1 MSSNLL
7 VRLALALG
15 ANIGAFAVYFG
26 IAKFGIADQSS
37 LAQSVLERLQEDPTG
52 LQIRVDDLSGQLL
65 TVGAAAIGI
74 SFVLAVIW
82 LILLETNPPVGDAS
96 ARAKRQPWAGLMIGT
111 VLASA
116 AASWALLINAPIAE
130 QLASGVAITGTTAAV
145 ALAMVGYWL
154 GTGLGAPRSC
164 KVAVPGFGS

>member
-26 IAKFGIADQSS
+26 IVKFGIADQSS
-37 LAQSVLERLQEDPTG
+37 LAQSVLERLQEDPAG
-52 LQIRVDDLSGQLL
+52 LQLRVDDLSGQLL

-96 ARAKRQPWAGLMIGT
+96 ARAKRQPWAGLLIGT

-130 QLASGVAITGTTAAV
+130 QLAGGVAITGTAAAV
-145 ALAMVGYWL
+145 ALAVVGYWL

>member
-96 ARAKRQPWAGLMIGT
+96 ARAKRQPWAGLLIGT

-116 AASWALLINAPIAE
+116 ATSWALLINAPIAE
-130 QLASGVAITGTTAAV
+130 QLASGVAITGTAAAV